1 MLHGTE
7 RRANMSYVEHGPR
20 IFLATKHNS
29 GTPLMYGDYVL
40 PKKRLE
46 GRLKLHDSCQD
57 IRAWSPNSLEK
68 SRYFRELSENESP
81 IGKIIP
87 FNVVIDNIIQ
97 LNSQAQNELQ
107 TVKKELQKYKTLE
120 LTPQQRQQ
128 LKDLNYS
135 PKAKELMNRS
145 NYTTGLIKDAF
156 NNTRTS
162 NSMVRSNSC
171 FSIHIPCERHLYD
184 ETRQRPAARNQS
196 NQLYSYSLTAFDVG
210 SCLNNYN
217 LVSPCGPAMKSLP
230 VAECRE
236 KRTSCVE
243 CIDVE
248 VQVGRETRDA
258 ETQVCYQSDIKKR
271 KKRITISV
279 ISQTSFTS
287 KSSEDNSAM
296 YLDKS
301 SLQTNNQEEQSS
313 ECDASC
319 SDSSQDIG
327 TPSESDIEMGAE
339 SDSDLHNNVHK
350 GIIIQKDSEIIVL
363 KNELCVRDAELEEL
377 RDMNKHLEML
387 LKEREDCIHGQQGNL
402 KILHEKLCKAD
413 REHDREVEDL
423 KKKQRLQEVDRLAEK
438 AEDYNKAVEELRTVL
453 EERDELRKENYEQ
466 NCLLKNQEEKLN
478 QLVKVVKEMSV
489 AYNEQMEEKN
499 MYEQLKLEARDKD
512 AKICEYEEQLV
523 SMKQEISDFFNNLK
537 TALNN
542 LEEMNDVC
550 EDICS
555 CTTCDLDIGE
565 EANNILYNINII
577 MTRLQT
583 YKTESQYLLQQIG
596 DLKYYVGTDKETDR
610 NRNLKSIICEDF
622 YFDSETEYNKYIC
635 KLSRNDMD
643 EVEREVIQYFARFLI
658 KLRSLISKL
667 QIYVEFERP
676 LMIKQT
682 YYFYE
687 ILKDTQ
693 SAVNVSEDVTL
704 RRQLLSDL
712 YNQHKEEHERYNS
725 YVKQLPNDLLQV
737 QDKIN
742 EFIEDILYQL
752 LNEMLHA
759 EKEHLY
765 DEKINQAFETH
776 FRSCI
781 NRIDAALQGAG
792 DQRIMIV
799 ETIEE
804 QQKELKKKDVEIA
817 RLKEEMAERLERR
830 GEGDCLQAD
839 TVDVTAIIKEHLS
852 RLTAELDE
860 KDALVS
866 ELEDQLEIFRNRL
879 SARNKD
885 CSVLKKE
892 NKNLENAKNRL
903 SRRAKECQQVKRQLT
918 AKNQQIKNLTQQ
930 IQELLETKDLTATLE
945 HKITEMEK
953 ELTDLQLEN
962 VRLGKT
968 VKQTSIAISTKD
980 KIITSLKTSIDKTD
994 SILSEKIIEY
1004 ENVVEEKRRH
1014 IVTLEEENKLLN
1026 EKVKNVEKQ
1035 LVLMNQTIVSLTEQK
1050 DKIHVIYTL
1059 QEDLAKLDK
1068 DERRLKVEL
1077 NNLKAQLVNDQNKN
1091 RKLDNS
1097 LETCQ
1102 RENELLKKNI
1112 EYWKSENSE
1121 LSTMLRNEAAEE
1133 KLKNKLYTISNNI
1146 CEKLINLKKQSVLQK
1161 DSPGSKFI
1169 KRLQAKYITSRE
1181 KEIELA
1187 TDNVVKDL
1195 KEESRDPERDIKE
1208 NEVEEIETQL
1218 LHSKGDTLK
1227 SNYASFKQFRQAE
1240 TEHSENKNEI
1250 EKLLSH
1256 IENRDCEIKHH
1267 KEIIK
1272 HLTQENAKL
1281 RTVLKSQIEE
1291 YQDKLTLMKK
1301 NYDSSLNALCERHKA
1316 NIEILQKQFE
1326 DNMKSE
1332 QIFESENW
1340 LLSLNLKELMELHER
1355 ISIIISRDSNVIH
1368 MQNENQCLYDNA
1380 GRQQFYSPVQET
1392 EAKFQFIP
1400 TNIYEKEPLQSK
1412 IVPQVLKEENLH
1424 LQNQWITLGDTQKY
1438 PTLQTQSYKPSL
1450 EHNFGYFN
1458 SEGKSSESENKYE
1471 KEKHMEK
1478 DSSFDRHWW
1487 NFINQCSAYHKL
1499 SNVDEYTRPFPTD

>member
-402 KILHEKLCKAD
+402 K
-413 REHDREVEDL
+413 
-423 KKKQRLQEVDRLAEK
+423 QRLQEVDRLAEK

-781 NRIDAALQGAG
+781 NRID
-792 DQRIMIV
+792 
-799 ETIEE
+799 
-804 QQKELKKKDVEIA
+804 
-817 RLKEEMAERLERR
+817 
-830 GEGDCLQAD
+830 
-839 TVDVTAIIKEHLS
+839 
-852 RLTAELDE
+852 
-860 KDALVS
+860 
-866 ELEDQLEIFRNRL
+866 
-879 SARNKD
+879 
-885 CSVLKKE
+885 
-892 NKNLENAKNRL
+892 
-903 SRRAKECQQVKRQLT
+903 
-918 AKNQQIKNLTQQ
+918 
-930 IQELLETKDLTATLE
+930 
-945 HKITEMEK
+945 
-953 ELTDLQLEN
+953 
-962 VRLGKT
+962 
-968 VKQTSIAISTKD
+968 
-980 KIITSLKTSIDKTD
+980 
-994 SILSEKIIEY
+994 
-1004 ENVVEEKRRH
+1004 
-1014 IVTLEEENKLLN
+1014 
-1026 EKVKNVEKQ
+1026 
-1035 LVLMNQTIVSLTEQK
+1035 
-1050 DKIHVIYTL
+1050 
-1059 QEDLAKLDK
+1059 
-1068 DERRLKVEL
+1068 
-1077 NNLKAQLVNDQNKN
+1077 
-1091 RKLDNS
+1091 
-1097 LETCQ
+1097 
-1102 RENELLKKNI
+1102 
-1112 EYWKSENSE
+1112 
-1121 LSTMLRNEAAEE
+1121 
-1133 KLKNKLYTISNNI
+1133 
-1146 CEKLINLKKQSVLQK
+1146 
-1161 DSPGSKFI
+1161 
-1169 KRLQAKYITSRE
+1169 
-1181 KEIELA
+1181 
-1187 TDNVVKDL
+1187 
-1195 KEESRDPERDIKE
+1195 
-1208 NEVEEIETQL
+1208 
-1218 LHSKGDTLK
+1218 
-1227 SNYASFKQFRQAE
+1227 
-1240 TEHSENKNEI
+1240 
-1250 EKLLSH
+1250 
-1256 IENRDCEIKHH
+1256 
-1267 KEIIK
+1267 
-1272 HLTQENAKL
+1272 
-1281 RTVLKSQIEE
+1281 
-1291 YQDKLTLMKK
+1291 
-1301 NYDSSLNALCERHKA
+1301 
-1316 NIEILQKQFE
+1316 
-1326 DNMKSE
+1326 
-1332 QIFESENW
+1332 
-1340 LLSLNLKELMELHER
+1340 
-1355 ISIIISRDSNVIH
+1355 
-1368 MQNENQCLYDNA
+1368 
-1380 GRQQFYSPVQET
+1380 
-1392 EAKFQFIP
+1392 
-1400 TNIYEKEPLQSK
+1400 
-1412 IVPQVLKEENLH
+1412 
-1424 LQNQWITLGDTQKY
+1424 
-1438 PTLQTQSYKPSL
+1438 
-1450 EHNFGYFN
+1450 
-1458 SEGKSSESENKYE
+1458 
-1471 KEKHMEK
+1471 
-1478 DSSFDRHWW
+1478 
-1487 NFINQCSAYHKL
+1487 
-1499 SNVDEYTRPFPTD
+1499 